1 MRQFL
6 NIFLL
11 CSSTLLFAGEQVN
24 LSDAQVDNLGI
35 QVGLAKV
42 IHSLPLLDAPA
53 KVIIPP
59 THEYIVS
66 STQSGLANQVNI
78 SMGDVIKKGQIL
90 ATINSPELL
99 ALQQHH
105 LKSINDLKLA
115 KSTFIRDKK
124 LYKEGVIA
132 DKRWLQTQAS
142 YQVFMAHLYE
152 TRQLLAISGFSK
164 QAIANFEKY
173 KKLQSQLVIRA
184 PISGVVLKR
193 YIKSGQRVDALAP
206 LFQIANLQQLWLD
219 INIPQQSIYQ
229 IKIGDRVDILGLPVT
244 ARIFLLGKSV
254 DSKNQT
260 VLVRAEIIKGLDL
273 VRAGQTVNTKISKS
287 SDELMFKVPNSA
299 LATTSGMTYI
309 FVRTAYGF
317 KAQVVEV
324 LGREK
329 QTTIIST
336 QITPKDKIALHGA
349 VALKANLLGLG
360 GAE

>member
-1 MRQFL
+1 MKQFL
-6 NIFLL
+6 ILLLL
-11 CSSTLLFAGEQVN
+11 CSSTMLLAGEKIS

-35 QVGLAKV
+35 QVGLPTV

-53 KVIIPP
+53 KVRIPP
-59 THEYIVS
+59 EHEYIVS
-66 STQSGLANQVNI
+66 STQAGLASQVNV
-78 SMGDVIKKGQIL
+78 SMGDTINKGQIL

-105 LKSINDLKLA
+105 LKSINDLSLA
-115 KSTFIRDKK
+115 KSTFTRDKK

-132 DKRWLQTQAS
+132 NKRWLQTQAN
-142 YQVFMAHLYE
+142 YRVFMGHLHE

-164 QAIANFEKY
+164 QAIADFEKD
-173 KKLQSQLVIRA
+173 KKLQSQLIIRS

-193 YIKSGQRVDALAP
+193 YIKSGQRVNALDP
-206 LFQIANLQQLWLD
+206 LFHVANLQRLWLD
-219 INIPQQSIYQ
+219 INIPQQSINR
-229 IKIGDRVDILGLPVT
+229 IKLGDRVDVVGLPVT

-273 VRAGQTVNTKISKS
+273 VRTGQTVNTKISKIS
-287 SDELMFKVPNSA
+287 GEQMFKVPNSA

-309 FVRTAYGF
+309 FLRTEHGF
-317 KAQVVEV
+317 QAKKVNV
-324 LGREK
+324 LGREN
-329 QTTIIST
+329 QETIISAKIMPT
-336 QITPKDKIALHGA
+336 DNIALHGA

>member
-1 MRQFL
+1 MKQFL
-6 NIFLL
+6 NILLL
-11 CSSTLLFAGEQVN
+11 CSSTVLFAGESIS
-24 LSDAQVDNLGI
+24 LSDTQVYNLGI
-35 QVGLAKV
+35 QVGTPTV

-53 KVIIPP
+53 NVIIPP
-59 THEYIVS
+59 AHEYIVS
-66 STQSGLANQVNI
+66 STQAGLASQVDV

-90 ATINSPELL
+90 ATINSPEFL

-105 LKSINDLKLA
+105 LKSINDLSLA
-115 KSTFIRDKK
+115 KSKFIRDKK
-124 LYKEGVIA
+124 LYQEGVIA
-132 DKRWLQTQAS
+132 DKRWLQTQAN

-164 QAIANFEKY
+164 QAIADFEKY

-229 IKIGDRVDILGLPVT
+229 VQIGDRVEVIGLPVT
-244 ARIFLLGKSV
+244 AKIFLLGKSV

-260 VLVRAEIIKGLDL
+260 VLVRADITQGLNL
-273 VRAGQTVNTKISKS
+273 IRAGQTVNTKISKS
-287 SDELMFKVPNSA
+287 SDKLIFKVPNSA
-299 LATTSGMTYI
+299 LATSTGITYI
-309 FVRTAYGF
+309 FVRSASGF
-317 KAQVVEV
+317 NAQRVKV
-324 LGREK
+324 LGREN
-329 QTTIIST
+329 QETIIST
-336 QITPKDKIALHGA
+336 KIMPEDKIALQGA